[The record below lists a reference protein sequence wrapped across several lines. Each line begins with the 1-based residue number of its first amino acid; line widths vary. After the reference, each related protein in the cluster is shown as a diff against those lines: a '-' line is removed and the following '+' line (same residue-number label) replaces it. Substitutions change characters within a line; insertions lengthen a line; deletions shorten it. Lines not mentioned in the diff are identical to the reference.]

1 MGARRRA
8 KRGVTIVDVAEAL
21 GVAPST
27 VSNALHDKDIVAPR
41 TKARIMAMAKA
52 MNYEASAAARALV
65 TRQSSSVGVI
75 LPDFANPV
83 FNEIISGLNS
93 ILVPAGY
100 ATLVAST
107 ANDGRT
113 CKAAIHAFVK
123 RDVDAIVVI
132 SQCLDIEETAQL
144 AGCGLPVVLVH
155 RTPADWQT
163 MHAPSSTFDYVG
175 MDNTGGV
182 YALVRHLADLG
193 HRRIGFITGPKQSS
207 AACER
212 TRGFRDGVA
221 ALGLDAA
228 PELVA
233 DGSYDFIAGM
243 RGARELLSLP
253 QRPTAVIAANDLMA
267 FGTMDVAQQMGLSV
281 PKDLSIV
288 GVDDVFFSAFPMISL
303 TTARQPATEIGESV
317 GERLLERFSDEALS
331 PIAVTLP
338 VEIIVRHST
347 AEAPSRVD
355 PGSPLSTDNLEAYLA
370 SRWKP
375 STIIVA

>member
-8 KRGVTIVDVAEAL
+8 KRGVTIVDVADAL

-83 FNEIISGLNS
+83 FNEIISGLNT

-132 SQCLDIEETAQL
+132 SQSLDIEETAQL

-155 RTPADWQT
+155 RTPSDWQT
-163 MHAPSSTFDYVG
+163 THAPSSTFDYVG
-175 MDNTGGV
+175 MDNAGGV
-182 YALVRHLADLG
+182 QALVHHLADLG
-193 HRRIGFITGPKQSS
+193 HRRIGFITGPLQSS

-212 TRGFRDGVA
+212 TQGFHDGVA
-221 ALGLDAA
+221 AFGLDSEPA
-228 PELVA
+228 LVVE
-233 DGSYDFIAGM
+233 GSYDFIAGM

-253 QRPTAVIAANDLMA
+253 QRPTAMIAANDLMA

-281 PKDLSIV
+281 PRDLSIV

-303 TTARQPATEIGESV
+303 TTARQPAAEIGESV
-317 GERLLERFSDEALS
+317 GERLLERFSDDSIS

-338 VEIIVRHST
+338 VKIIVRHST
-347 AEAPSRVD
+347 AQAPAHID
-355 PGSPLSTDNLEAYLA
+355 PGRPLSTDNLEAYLA

>member
-1 MGARRRA
+1 MAARHRA
-8 KRGVTIVDVAEAL
+8 KRGITIVDVAEAL

-41 TKARIMAMAKA
+41 TKARVLAMAKA

-83 FNEIISGLNS
+83 FNEIIRVLNT
-93 ILVPAGY
+93 ILEPAGY

-107 ANDGRT
+107 SNNGRT

-123 RDVDAIVVI
+123 RNVDAIVVI
-132 SQCLDIEETAQL
+132 SQSLDAGETAQL
-144 AGCGLPVVLVH
+144 SGCGLPVILVH
-155 RTPADWQT
+155 RTPPDWKTTQ
-163 MHAPSSTFDYVG
+163 APSSTFDYVG
-175 MDNTGGV
+175 MDNAGGV
-182 YALVRHLADLG
+182 RSLVEHLAALG
-193 HRRIGFITGPKQSS
+193 HRRLGFITGPLKSS

-212 TRGFRDGVA
+212 TRGFREGVA
-221 ALGLDAA
+221 ALGLDCS
-228 PELVA
+228 PELIA
-233 DGSYDFIAGM
+233 EGSYDFIAGM
-243 RGARELLSLP
+243 RGARALLSLP
-253 QRPTAVIAANDLMA
+253 ERPTAVIAANDLMA
-267 FGTMDVAQQMGLSV
+267 YGTMDVAQQMKLSV
-281 PKDLSIV
+281 PNDLSIV

-303 TTARQPATEIGESV
+303 TSARQPAIEIGESV
-317 GERLLERFSDEALS
+317 GERLLERFAQEDLP

-338 VEIIVRHST
+338 VEVIVRHST
-347 AEAPSRVD
+347 AVVPPVID
-355 PGSPLSTDNLEAYLA
+355 PGRTLSVNNLEAYLT

>member
-1 MGARRRA
+1 MGERRRTR
-8 KRGVTIVDVAEAL
+8 RGITIVDVADAL

-41 TKARIMAMAKA
+41 TKARVLAMARE
-52 MNYEASAAARALV
+52 MNYQASAAARALV

-83 FNEIISGLNS
+83 FNEIISGLNAV
-93 ILVPAGY
+93 LVRAGY

-107 ANDGRT
+107 SNDGRT

-132 SQCLDIEETAQL
+132 SQSLDVDETAQL
-144 AGCGLPVVLVH
+144 AGCGLPVILVH

-163 MHAPSSTFDYVG
+163 AHAPSSSFDYVG
-175 MDNTGGV
+175 MDNAAGV
-182 YALVRHLADLG
+182 RALVEHLAALG
-193 HRRIGFITGPKQSS
+193 HRRIGFITGPLQSS

-212 TRGFRDGVA
+212 TDGFRHGVA
-221 ALGLDAA
+221 ALGLDED
-228 PELVA
+228 PRLVTE
-233 DGSYDFIAGM
+233 GSYDFISGM

-267 FGTMDVAQQMGLSV
+267 FGTMDVAQQMGLAV
-281 PKDLSIV
+281 PQNLSIV

-303 TTARQPATEIGESV
+303 TTARQPAIEIGGSV
-317 GERLLERFSDEALS
+317 GERLLERFSNDALC

-338 VEIIVRHST
+338 VEVIVRHST
-347 AEAPSRVD
+347 APVPVIVN
-355 PGSPLSTDNLEAYLA
+355 PGRPLSVESLEAYLA

>member
-132 SQCLDIEETAQL
+132 SQSLDIEETAQL

-163 MHAPSSTFDYVG
+163 THAPSSTFDYVG

-317 GERLLERFSDEALS
+317 GERLLERFTDEALS

>member
-8 KRGVTIVDVAEAL
+8 KRGVTIVDVADAL

-52 MNYEASAAARALV
+52 MNYQASAAARALV

-83 FNEIISGLNS
+83 FNEIISGLNT

-132 SQCLDIEETAQL
+132 SQSLDIEETAQL

-163 MHAPSSTFDYVG
+163 THAPSSTFDYVG
-175 MDNTGGV
+175 MDNAGGV
-182 YALVRHLADLG
+182 CALVHHLAGLG
-193 HRRIGFITGPKQSS
+193 HRRIGFITGPAQSS

-212 TRGFRDGVA
+212 TQGFRDGVA
-221 ALGLDAA
+221 ALGLDTA
-228 PELVA
+228 PELVVE
-233 DGSYDFIAGM
+233 GSYDFIAGM

-253 QRPTAVIAANDLMA
+253 HRPTAMIAANDLMA

-281 PKDLSIV
+281 PRDLSIV

-303 TTARQPATEIGESV
+303 TTARQPAAEIGESV

-338 VEIIVRHST
+338 VEVIVRHST
-347 AEAPSRVD
+347 AEAPAQID
-355 PGSPLSTDNLEAYLA
+355 AGSPLSTDNLEAYLA

>member
-8 KRGVTIVDVAEAL
+8 RHGVTIVDVAEAL

-41 TKARIMAMAKA
+41 TKARILAMAKA
-52 MNYEASAAARALV
+52 MNYQASAAARALV

-107 ANDGRT
+107 SNDGRT

-132 SQCLDIEETAQL
+132 SQSLDVGETAQL

-163 MHAPSSTFDYVG
+163 AHAPSSTFDYVG
-175 MDNTGGV
+175 MDNAGGV
-182 YALVRHLADLG
+182 RALVDHLAGLG
-193 HRRIGFITGPKQSS
+193 HRRIGFITGPLQSS

-212 TRGFRDGVA
+212 TKGFKHAVT
-221 ALGLDAA
+221 ALGLDAG
-228 PELVA
+228 PELIA
-233 DGSYDFIAGM
+233 EGSYDFIAGM
-243 RGARELLSLP
+243 RGARDLLSLP
-253 QRPTAVIAANDLMA
+253 HRPTAVIAANDLMA
-267 FGTMDVAQQMGLSV
+267 FGTMDVARQMGLAV
-281 PKDLSIV
+281 PRDLSIV

-303 TTARQPATEIGESV
+303 TTARQPAIEIGESV
-317 GERLLERFSDEALS
+317 GERLLERFSDDALC

-338 VEIIVRHST
+338 VEVIVRHST
-347 AEAPSRVD
+347 APVSDSVD
-355 PGSPLSTDNLEAYLA
+355 PGRPLSVESLEAYLA

>member
-1 MGARRRA
+1 MGVRRRA
-8 KRGVTIVDVAEAL
+8 RRGITIVDVAEAL

-27 VSNALHDKDIVAPR
+27 VSNALHDKDIVAPH
-41 TKARIMAMAKA
+41 TKARILAMAKA
-52 MNYEASAAARALV
+52 MNYQASAAARALV

-93 ILVPAGY
+93 VLAQAGY

-107 ANDGRT
+107 SNDGRT

-132 SQCLDIEETAQL
+132 SQSLDVGETAQL

-163 MHAPSSTFDYVG
+163 AHAPSSTFDYVG
-175 MDNTGGV
+175 MDNAGGV
-182 YALVRHLADLG
+182 RALVDHLAGLG
-193 HRRIGFITGPKQSS
+193 HRRIGFITGPLQSS

-212 TRGFRDGVA
+212 TEGFRHAVM
-221 ALGLDAA
+221 ALGLDAD
-228 PELVA
+228 PQLLVE
-233 DGSYDFIAGM
+233 GSYDFIAGM
-243 RGARELLSLP
+243 RGARALLSLT

-267 FGTMDVAQQMGLSV
+267 FGTMDVAQQMGLAV
-281 PKDLSIV
+281 PRDLSIV
-288 GVDDVFFSAFPMISL
+288 GIDDVFFSAFPMISL
-303 TTARQPATEIGESV
+303 TTARQPAIDIGESV
-317 GERLLERFSDEALS
+317 GERLLERFFDDAPC

-338 VEIIVRHST
+338 VEVIVRHST
-347 AEAPSRVD
+347 APVPDSID
-355 PGSPLSTDNLEAYLA
+355 PGRPLSVESLEAYLT

-375 STIIVA
+375 STVIVA

>member
-1 MGARRRA
+1 MGTGRRA
-8 KRGVTIVDVAEAL
+8 RRGVTIVDVADAL

-41 TKARIMAMAKA
+41 TKARILAMAKS
-52 MNYEASAAARALV
+52 MNYQASAAARALV
-65 TRQSSSVGVI
+65 TRHSSSVGVI

-100 ATLVAST
+100 ATLIAST
-107 ANDGRT
+107 SNSDRT

-132 SQCLDIEETAQL
+132 SQSLDVKETAQL
-144 AGCGLPVVLVH
+144 AGCGLPVILVH

-163 MHAPSSTFDYVG
+163 VHAPSSTFDYIG
-175 MDNTGGV
+175 MDNAGGV
-182 YALVRHLADLG
+182 RALVEHLAALG
-193 HRRIGFITGPKQSS
+193 HRRLGFITGPLQSS

-212 TRGFRDGVA
+212 TRGFREGLA

-228 PELVA
+228 PELIVE
-233 DGSYDFIAGM
+233 GSYDFIAGM
-243 RGARELLSLP
+243 RSARTLLSLP

-267 FGTMDVAQQMGLSV
+267 FGTMDVAQRMGLSV

-303 TTARQPATEIGESV
+303 TSARQPAIEIGESV
-317 GERLLERFSDEALS
+317 GERLLERFAGDDLP

-338 VEIIVRHST
+338 VEIIIRHST
-347 AEAPSRVD
+347 APAPADID
-355 PGSPLSTDNLEAYLA
+355 PGHPLSPDSLEDYLK

>member
-1 MGARRRA
+1 MGTRRRA

-41 TKARIMAMAKA
+41 TKARILAMAKE
-52 MNYEASAAARALV
+52 MNYQASAAARALV

-93 ILVPAGY
+93 VLVPAGY

-107 ANDGRT
+107 SNDGRT
-113 CKAAIHAFVK
+113 CKSAIHAFVK

-132 SQCLDIEETAQL
+132 SQSLDVDETAQL
-144 AGCGLPVVLVH
+144 AGCGLPVILVH

-163 MHAPSSTFDYVG
+163 AHAPSSTFDYVG

-182 YALVRHLADLG
+182 RALVDHLAALG
-193 HRRIGFITGPKQSS
+193 HRRIAFITGPLKSS
-207 AACER
+207 AASER
-212 TRGFRDGVA
+212 TRGYAEAVK
-221 ALGLDAA
+221 ALDLDAA
-228 PELVA
+228 PELIA
-233 DGSYDFIAGM
+233 EGSYDFIAGI

-281 PKDLSIV
+281 PRDLSIV

-303 TTARQPATEIGESV
+303 TSARQPAIEIGESV
-317 GERLLERFSDEALS
+317 GERLLERFCKDDLS

-338 VEIIVRHST
+338 VEVIVRHST
-347 AEAPSRVD
+347 APVPASID
-355 PGSPLSTDNLEAYLA
+355 PGRPLSTESLEAYLA

>member
-1 MGARRRA
+1 MGVRRRA
-8 KRGVTIVDVAEAL
+8 RRGITIVDVAEAL

-27 VSNALHDKDIVAPR
+27 VSNALHDKDIVAPH
-41 TKARIMAMAKA
+41 TKARILAMAKA
-52 MNYEASAAARALV
+52 MNYQASAAARALV

-93 ILVPAGY
+93 VLAQAGY

-107 ANDGRT
+107 SNDGRT

-132 SQCLDIEETAQL
+132 SQSLDVGETAQL

-163 MHAPSSTFDYVG
+163 AHAPSSTFDYVG
-175 MDNTGGV
+175 MDNAGGV
-182 YALVRHLADLG
+182 RALVDHLAGLG
-193 HRRIGFITGPKQSS
+193 HRRIGFITGPLQSS

-212 TRGFRDGVA
+212 TEGFRHAVM
-221 ALGLDAA
+221 ALGLDAD
-228 PELVA
+228 PQLLVE
-233 DGSYDFIAGM
+233 GSYDFIAGM
-243 RGARELLSLP
+243 RGARALLSLT

-267 FGTMDVAQQMGLSV
+267 FGTMDVAQQMGLAV
-281 PKDLSIV
+281 PRDLSIV
-288 GVDDVFFSAFPMISL
+288 GIDDVFFSAFPMISL
-303 TTARQPATEIGESV
+303 TTARQPAIDIGESV
-317 GERLLERFSDEALS
+317 GERLLERFFDDAPC

-338 VEIIVRHST
+338 VEVIVRHST
-347 AEAPSRVD
+347 APVPDSID
-355 PGSPLSTDNLEAYLA
+355 PGRPLSVASLEAYLT

-375 STIIVA
+375 STVIVA

>member
-1 MGARRRA
+1 MGARRRL
-8 KRGVTIVDVAEAL
+8 KRGITIVDVAQAL

-27 VSNALHDKDIVAPR
+27 VSNALHDKDIVAPS
-41 TKARIMAMAKA
+41 TKARVLAMAKA

-107 ANDGRT
+107 SNNGRT

-123 RDVDAIVVI
+123 RNVDAIVVI
-132 SQCLDIEETAQL
+132 SQSLDVDETAQL

-155 RTPADWQT
+155 RTPADWQAT
-163 MHAPSSTFDYVG
+163 HAPSSTFDYVG
-175 MDNTGGV
+175 MDNAGCV
-182 YALVRHLADLG
+182 RALVEHLAQLG
-193 HRRIGFITGPKQSS
+193 HRRIGFITGPLQSS

-212 TRGFRDGVA
+212 TRGFREGVC
-221 ALGLDAA
+221 ALGLDTA
-228 PELVA
+228 PDLIAE
-233 DGSYDFIAGM
+233 GSYDFVAGM
-243 RGARELLSLP
+243 RGARALLSLP

-267 FGTMDVAQQMGLSV
+267 FGTMDIAQQMGLCV

-303 TTARQPATEIGESV
+303 TSARQPAIEIGESV
-317 GERLLERFSDEALS
+317 GERLLERFADDDLP
-331 PIAVTLP
+331 PIALTLP
-338 VEIIVRHST
+338 VEIVVRHST
-347 AEAPSRVD
+347 APVPAVVD
-355 PGSPLSTDNLEAYLA
+355 AGKALSTDNLEAYLT

>member
-1 MGARRRA
+1 MGARRRV

-41 TKARIMAMAKA
+41 TKARILAMAKE
-52 MNYEASAAARALV
+52 MNYQASAAARALV

-93 ILVPAGY
+93 VLVPAGY

-107 ANDGRT
+107 SNNGRT
-113 CKAAIHAFVK
+113 CKSAIHAFVK

-132 SQCLDIEETAQL
+132 SQSLDVDETAQL
-144 AGCGLPVVLVH
+144 AGCGVPVVLVH

-163 MHAPSSTFDYVG
+163 AHAPSSTFDYVG
-175 MDNTGGV
+175 MDNAGGV
-182 YALVRHLADLG
+182 RALVDHLAASG
-193 HRRIGFITGPKQSS
+193 HRRIGFITGPLKSS

-212 TRGFRDGVA
+212 TRGYAEAVKI
-221 ALGLDAA
+221 LGLDNST
-228 PELVA
+228 ELIVE
-233 DGSYDFIAGM
+233 GSYDFIAGI
-243 RGARELLSLP
+243 RGARQLLSLP

-281 PKDLSIV
+281 PRDLSIV

-303 TTARQPATEIGESV
+303 TSARQPAIEIGESV
-317 GERLLERFSDEALS
+317 GERLLERFSEDDLS

-338 VEIIVRHST
+338 VEVIIRHST
-347 AEAPSRVD
+347 APAPASIN
-355 PGSPLSTDNLEAYLA
+355 PGRPLSTESLEAYLA
-370 SRWKP
+370 NRWKP

>member
-8 KRGVTIVDVAEAL
+8 KRGITIVDVAEAL

-41 TKARIMAMAKA
+41 TKARVLAMAKA
-52 MNYEASAAARALV
+52 MNYQASAAARALV

-83 FNEIISGLNS
+83 FNEIISGLNAV
-93 ILVPAGY
+93 LVPAGY
-100 ATLVAST
+100 ATLIAGTSS
-107 ANDGRT
+107 DGRT

-132 SQCLDIEETAQL
+132 SQSLDVEETAQL

-155 RTPADWQT
+155 RTPSDWQT
-163 MHAPSSTFDYVG
+163 AHAPSSAFDYVG
-175 MDNTGGV
+175 MDNAGGV
-182 YALVRHLADLG
+182 RALVSHLAELG
-193 HRRIGFITGPKQSS
+193 HRRIGFITGPLQSS

-212 TRGFRDGVA
+212 TRGFREGVA

-228 PELVA
+228 PELIA
-233 DGSYDFIAGM
+233 KGSYDFIAGM

-267 FGTMDVAQQMGLSV
+267 FGTMDVAQQMGFAV
-281 PKDLSIV
+281 PQDLSIV

-303 TTARQPATEIGESV
+303 TTARQPAIEIGKSV
-317 GERLLERFSDEALS
+317 GERLLERFADEALS
-331 PIAVTLP
+331 PIALTLP
-338 VEIIVRHST
+338 VEIVVRHST
-347 AEAPSRVD
+347 APAPGRVD
-355 PGSPLSTDNLEAYLA
+355 PGRPLSVEKLEAYLT

>member
-100 ATLVAST
+100 ATLIAST

-132 SQCLDIEETAQL
+132 SQSLDVEETAQL

-163 MHAPSSTFDYVG
+163 THAPSSTFDYVG
-175 MDNTGGV
+175 MDNAGGV
-182 YALVRHLADLG
+182 QALVHHLADLG
-193 HRRIGFITGPKQSS
+193 HRRIGFITGPKRSS

-221 ALGLDAA
+221 ALGLDTAG
-228 PELVA
+228 ELVA
-233 DGSYDFIAGM
+233 EGSYDFIAGM
-243 RGARELLSLP
+243 RGARDLLSLP
-253 QRPTAVIAANDLMA
+253 HRPTAVIAANDLMA

-281 PKDLSIV
+281 PQDLSIV

-303 TTARQPATEIGESV
+303 TTARQPATEIGQSV

-338 VEIIVRHST
+338 VEVIVRHST
-347 AEAPSRVD
+347 AEAPVQVD
-355 PGSPLSTDNLEAYLA
+355 PGRPLSTDNLEAYLA

>member
-1 MGARRRA
+1 MGMKRRA

-41 TKARIMAMAKA
+41 TKARILAMVKA
-52 MNYEASAAARALV
+52 MNYQASAAARALV

-93 ILVPAGY
+93 VLVPAGY

-107 ANDGRT
+107 SNDGRT
-113 CKAAIHAFVK
+113 CKSAIHAFVK
-123 RDVDAIVVI
+123 RDVDAIVVV
-132 SQCLDIEETAQL
+132 SQSLDVEETAQL

-155 RTPADWQT
+155 RTPLDWQT
-163 MHAPSSTFDYVG
+163 AHAPSSAFDYVG
-175 MDNTGGV
+175 MDNAGGV
-182 YALVRHLADLG
+182 RALVCHLADLG
-193 HRRIGFITGPKQSS
+193 HRRIGFITGPRQSS

-212 TRGFRDGVA
+212 TAGFFDGVA
-221 ALGLDAA
+221 ALSLDSA
-228 PELVA
+228 PELVVE
-233 DGSYDFIAGM
+233 GSYDFIAGM

-253 QRPTAVIAANDLMA
+253 ERPTAIIAANDLMA
-267 FGTMDVAQQMGLSV
+267 FGTMDVAQQMGLTV
-281 PKDLSIV
+281 PHDLSVV

-303 TTARQPATEIGESV
+303 TTARQPALGIGESV
-317 GERLLERFSDEALS
+317 GERLLERFADDVLA

-338 VEIIVRHST
+338 VEVIIRHST
-347 AEAPSRVD
+347 APVPVNVYAGR
-355 PGSPLSTDNLEAYLA
+355 PLSVASLEEYLA

>member
-1 MGARRRA
+1 MGMRQRA
-8 KRGVTIVDVAEAL
+8 KRGITIVDVAEAL

-41 TKARIMAMAKA
+41 TKARILAMAKA
-52 MNYEASAAARALV
+52 MNYQASAAARALV
-65 TRQSSSVGVI
+65 TRHSASVGVI

-93 ILVPAGY
+93 VLVPAGY

-107 ANDGRT
+107 SNDGQT

-123 RDVDAIVVI
+123 RDVDAIVVV
-132 SQCLDIEETAQL
+132 SQSLDVEETAQL
-144 AGCGLPVVLVH
+144 AGSRLPVILVH
-155 RTPADWQT
+155 RTPTDWQT
-163 MHAPSSTFDYVG
+163 THAPSSTFDYVG
-175 MDNTGGV
+175 MDNAGGV
-182 YALVRHLADLG
+182 RALVRHLAELG
-193 HRRIGFITGPKQSS
+193 HRRVGFITGPRQSS

-212 TRGFRDGVA
+212 TTGFRDGVA
-221 ALGLDAA
+221 AFGLDDAT
-228 PELVA
+228 ELIA
-233 DGSYDFIAGM
+233 EGSYDFIAGM

-267 FGTMDVAQQMGLSV
+267 FGTMDIAQQMGLTL
-281 PKDLSIV
+281 PGDLSIV

-303 TTARQPATEIGESV
+303 TTARQPALEIGQSV
-317 GERLLERFSDEALS
+317 GDRLLERFSEEILS

-347 AEAPSRVD
+347 AQAPVHID
-355 PGSPLSTDNLEAYLA
+355 PGRPLSVASLEEYLT